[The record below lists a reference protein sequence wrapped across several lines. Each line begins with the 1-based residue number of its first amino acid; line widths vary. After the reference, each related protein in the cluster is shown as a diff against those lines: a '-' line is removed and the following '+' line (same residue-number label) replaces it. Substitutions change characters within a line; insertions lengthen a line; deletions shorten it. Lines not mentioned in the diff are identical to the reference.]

1 MTDDDRPWTYQEAAD
16 WFSRDVRTIKRW
28 VREGRLDR
36 LGVGGLVTAESVRRL
51 ATLPAQRSEGYDAP
65 RGTGEGTGDD
75 RPHRGESGRSEA
87 VARRRD
93 DARRLAR
100 LADGAQSPR
109 G

>member
-51 ATLPAQRSEGYDAP
+51 STLPAQRLEGYDAP

-75 RPHRGESGRSEA
+75 SGASETQDRAAA
-87 VARRRD
+87 VGLGRA
-93 DARRLAR
+93 L
-100 LADGAQSPR
+100 G
-109 G
+109 GVG